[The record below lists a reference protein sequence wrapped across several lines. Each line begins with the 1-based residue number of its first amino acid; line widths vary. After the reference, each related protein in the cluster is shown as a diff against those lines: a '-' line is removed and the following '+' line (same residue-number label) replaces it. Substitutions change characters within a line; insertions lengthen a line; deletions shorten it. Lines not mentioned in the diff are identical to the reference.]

1 MPKLWQN
8 MNCGQVCCGKS
19 WQGSKTVYCA
29 NSQLGG
35 HTQTGG
41 GMEMGCYIF
50 VGDLYNAY
58 VVAKYDLWP
67 SVLLKKLAMHGQRLC
82 NCANSQFYGGG
93 YLYFLRPVLNIKQF
107 QLSVCLECPYL

>member
-1 MPKLWQN
+1 MAKYVVEKVGK
-8 MNCGQVCCGKS
+8 GQR
-19 WQGSKTVYCA
+19 TVYCA
-29 NSQLGG
+29 NSQFGG
-35 HTQTGG
+35 RCHTQTEG

-82 NCANSQFYGGG
+82 NCANSQFYGGQPI
-93 YLYFLRPVLNIKQF
+93 FS
-107 QLSVCLECPYL
+107 LSSIEYQNNFN

>member
-1 MPKLWQN
+1 MAKYVVEKVDK
-8 MNCGQVCCGKS
+8 GQRLCIV
-19 WQGSKTVYCA
+19 QIV
-29 NSQLGG
+29 NFGG

-41 GMEMGCYIF
+41 GMEMGCYIY

-82 NCANSQFYGGG
+82 NCANSQFYEGLPIFSSSSIE
-93 YLYFLRPVLNIKQF
+93 YQNNFN
-107 QLSVCLECPYL
+107 